1 MLICLVNYDK
11 ALKLLHQKLYMRQYF
26 LTTLLIGRI
35 TDRKFILTNQQVVLM
50 LLEQYCLETVSL
62 ELEVVLQNVT
72 IQEHDF

>member
-1 MLICLVNYDK
+1 
-11 ALKLLHQKLYMRQYF
+11 
-26 LTTLLIGRI
+26 
-35 TDRKFILTNQQVVLM
+35 M